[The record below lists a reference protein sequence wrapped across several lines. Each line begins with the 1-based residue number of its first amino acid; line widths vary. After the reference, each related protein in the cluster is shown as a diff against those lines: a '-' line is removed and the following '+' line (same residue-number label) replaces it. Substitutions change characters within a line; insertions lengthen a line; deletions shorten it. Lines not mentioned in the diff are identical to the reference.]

1 MFTILTPFIP
11 LSFKGEEEEILERGF
26 APLLPTLPLPLLGE
40 GGQGDRLLNNLLLSS
55 SPLCYNILMK
65 KPLLVLFDGNAI
77 IHRAFHALPPL
88 TVSKTGETIGAVY
101 GFVSMLLKTI
111 NELKPTHYA
120 IAFDRPAPTFRHQLF
135 DQYKAQRPKTPDEL
149 VGQLGRVRQ
158 MVETFHIPTFE
169 LDDYEADDILG
180 TLSRQASEQ
189 GIDTIIVTGDAD
201 AMQLVSPR
209 VKVLYP
215 KPRGSFSD
223 TTLYDEAA
231 VSQKYGVKP
240 EHIADFKGLVGDPS
254 DNIPGVP
261 SVGPVA
267 ATKLI
272 QQFGSIDQ
280 IYAHLDEV
288 TPPKLRALLQQNEA
302 LARQSKE
309 LATIVTQ
316 TPIALNLDDC
326 QVSQYNRQEVTELFR
341 ELEFFSLL
349 PKLPEVET
357 AEMAPEPPAQV
368 ETKPIPERAYH
379 IINTTLA
386 LDELL
391 NHLST
396 KSFAFDLETTSLNA
410 MSAQLVG
417 ISLSSTPGEA
427 YYIPVGHVGWGQV
440 EQLPLEQVI
449 ERLKPL
455 LEAPN
460 LAKLAHNG
468 KYDMTVLA
476 EYGVTVNNLTFDTML
491 AAYLLGEKSLGLK
504 ALAFSRLGIE
514 MTPITA
520 LIGSGTKQLSMSQVE
535 VKQAADYACADA
547 DMTGQL
553 TELLKAE
560 LHQQGLWQ
568 LFSEVEM
575 PLVPVL
581 ISMERN
587 GVALDT
593 DLLRQMSHRLGEQL
607 LKLEAE
613 IYNWVGHQFNINSPQ
628 QISSI
633 LFEELKLPSARK
645 TKSGFFSTDASI
657 IEGLRGAHPIVDNL
671 LQYRHLAKLKSTY
684 IDALPSLISPKTGRV
699 HTSFNQTRTATGRL
713 SSSEPNLQN
722 IAVRDELG
730 KQIRQAFIAPPG
742 SCLLAGDYSQID
754 LRVLAHLSQD
764 KSLLRAFHRDED
776 IHAATAAQL
785 FGVDTSQVTPDMRR
799 LAKTVNFGVIY
810 GMSDYGL
817 EQATELSREEATQ
830 FITSYFA
837 QYPGVEQYLEST
849 KQQAR
854 NTGYVQTLLGRRRYI
869 PEVNSS
875 NRQLREAAERMAINM
890 PVQGTSADIIKVAMI
905 NLYREM
911 EKRQLKSKMLLQV
924 HDELIFEVPRDEIE
938 EMRQL
943 VPEIMSTALK
953 LGVPLKVDIK
963 TGANWGEM
971 ESR

>member
-1 MFTILTPFIP
+1 MYRSSP
-11 LSFKGEEEEILERGF
+11 S
-26 APLLPTLPLPLLGE
+26 
-40 GGQGDRLLNNLLLSS
+40 LLSHCA
-55 SPLCYNILMK
+55 LCYNTLMK

-77 IHRAFHALPPL
+77 VHRAFHALPPL
-88 TVSKTGETIGAVY
+88 TVSKTGETIGAVF

-111 NELKPTHYA
+111 NELKPTHCA
-120 IAFDRPAPTFRHQLF
+120 IAFDRPAPTFRHRLF

-149 VGQLGRVRQ
+149 VGQMGRVRQ
-158 MVETFHIPTFE
+158 MVEAFHIPIFE
-169 LDDYEADDILG
+169 LDDYEADDVLG

-209 VKVLYP
+209 VRVLT
-215 KPRGSFSD
+215 PRLSFGD
-223 TTLYDEAA
+223 TLLYDEAA
-231 VSQKYGVKP
+231 VSQKYGVQP
-240 EHIADFKGLVGDPS
+240 EQIADFKALVGDPS

-261 SVGPVA
+261 QIGPVKA
-267 ATKLI
+267 AKLLK
-272 QQFGSIDQ
+272 QFGSIDQ

-302 LARQSKE
+302 IARQSKE

-316 TPIALNLDDC
+316 TPITLNLDDC

-357 AEMAPEPPAQV
+357 AFEVPAQV
-368 ETKPIPERAYH
+368 EIKPILERDYH

-391 NHLST
+391 KHLST
-396 KSFAFDLETTSLNA
+396 KPFAFDLETTSLDV

-417 ISLSSTPGEA
+417 ISLSPAPGEA
-427 YYIPVGHVGWGQV
+427 YYIPVGHVGWGQI

-449 ERLKPL
+449 NQLKPL
-455 LEAPN
+455 MEAPN

-520 LIGSGTKQLSMSQVE
+520 LIGSRTKQLSMSQVE
-535 VKQAADYACADA
+535 VRQAADYACADA

-553 TELLKAE
+553 TELLEAE

-581 ISMERN
+581 MSMERN
-587 GVALDT
+587 GIALDT

-607 LKLEAE
+607 LKLESE

-628 QISSI
+628 QLSSV
-633 LFEELKLPSARK
+633 LFEELKLPPARK
-645 TKSGFFSTDASI
+645 TKRGYSTGAAILEELSGM
-657 IEGLRGAHPIVDNL
+657 HPIVEL
-671 LQYRHLAKLKSTY
+671 ILEYRQLTKLKSTY
-684 IDALPSLISPKTGRV
+684 IDALPALLNPKTGRV
-699 HTSFNQTRTATGRL
+699 HTSFNQTRTTTGRL

-722 IAVRDELG
+722 IPIRGELG
-730 KQIRQAFIAPPG
+730 KQVRQAFIAPP
-742 SCLLAGDYSQID
+742 SFCLLAGDYSQID

-764 KSLLRAFHRDED
+764 KSLLRAFHQDED

-830 FITSYFA
+830 FIASYFA
-837 QYPGVEQYLEST
+837 QYPGVAQYLEST

-905 NLYREM
+905 NLHQEM
-911 EKRQLKSKMLLQV
+911 QKRQLKSKMLLQV
-924 HDELIFEVPRDEIE
+924 HDELIFEVPQDEIE

-943 VPEIMSTALK
+943 VPETMSTAVK
-953 LGVPLKVDIK
+953 LSVPLKVGIK

-971 ESR
+971 E